1 MMLRRARTLVLAA
14 LSGCLMAGCVQRD
27 EQLVD
32 PEAQMLD
39 PPVTIV
45 DEPPPEEEPES
56 EEVEAGIS
64 PAMLVKN
71 PETEVIT
78 FAGEDADPEMTDEI
92 TGSPKRESLPSMMSD
107 IISGPN
113 K

>member
-1 MMLRRARTLVLAA
+1 MMPRRARTLVLAA
-14 LSGCLMAGCVQRD
+14 LSGCLAAGCAQRD

-39 PPVTIV
+39 PPVVIIE
-45 DEPPPEEEPES
+45 EPPPEEEPQSDEG
-56 EEVEAGIS
+56 EAGVP

-71 PETEVIT
+71 PDTEVIT
-78 FAGEDADPEMTDEI
+78 FAGEDADPGMADEI

-107 IISGPN
+107 IIKGPN